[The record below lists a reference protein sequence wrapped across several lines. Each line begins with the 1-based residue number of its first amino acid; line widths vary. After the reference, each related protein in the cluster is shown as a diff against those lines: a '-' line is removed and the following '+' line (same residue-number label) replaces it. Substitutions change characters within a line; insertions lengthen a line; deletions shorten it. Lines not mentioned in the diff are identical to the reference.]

1 MSNKLDNCDTL
12 KKRVAR
18 FDILDYTCRIFTIF
32 TTYLKNMFN
41 PDPYNELPL
50 LPPGNDVITKK
61 VLAKAIVANK
71 ALAELKG
78 IAGIIPNQTIILNTL
93 TLKEAKDSSEIENIF
108 TTQDELYR
116 AFSTDNASINPAVK
130 EILSY
135 REALWQGFELIKKKK
150 LITSREIVKIQE
162 VLAKNNAGI
171 RSQPGTALKN
181 GRTGETVYTP
191 PFGKDI
197 IEKKLKNL
205 EEYINTDDDGT
216 DPLIKMAIIHYQ
228 FETIHPFYDG
238 NGRTGRILNVLYLI
252 HRELL
257 DLPILYLS
265 SFIIKNKS
273 DYYNGL
279 TDVRTKKA
287 WESWIIYMLDSVEYT
302 AKDTTKTIKSIK
314 TLLDKTIEKVK
325 KELPKIYSRELVE
338 ILFHQP
344 YIKISHLV
352 EHGII
357 ARQQG
362 SVYLKQLESIGILSS
377 KKVGREMIYVN
388 NNLFKLLKE

>member
-1 MSNKLDNCDTL
+1 MVNVEFFLFLRHNDE
-12 KKRVAR
+12 
-18 FDILDYTCRIFTIF
+18 
-32 TTYLKNMFN
+32 NMFN
-41 PDPYNELPL
+41 PQKPYNDLPL

-61 VLAKAIVANK
+61 VLEKAIAANR
-71 ALAELKG
+71 ALGELKG

-108 TTQDELYR
+108 TTQDELYK
-116 AFSTDNASINPAVK
+116 AFSADGTSLNPSVK

-135 REALWQGFELIKKKK
+135 RKALWQGFELIKKKK
-150 LITSREIVKIQE
+150 LITTREIIKIQE
-162 VLAKNNAGI
+162 ILAKNNAGI
-171 RSQPGTALKN
+171 RSQPGTSLKN
-181 GRTGETVYTP
+181 GRTGKTVYTP
-191 PFGKDI
+191 PFGKNI
-197 IEKKLKNL
+197 IVNKLKNL
-205 EEYINTDDDGT
+205 EEYINTDEDGT

-228 FETIHPFYDG
+228 FEAIHPFYDG

-265 SFIIKNKS
+265 SFIIKNKL

-279 TDVRTKKA
+279 SNVRTKKA
-287 WESWIIYMLDSVEYT
+287 WEDWIIYMLDSVEYT
-302 AKDTTKTIKSIK
+302 SKDTIKTIKTIK
-314 TLLDKTIEKVK
+314 ALLDKTIEKVK
-325 KELPKIYSRELVE
+325 MKSPKIYSRELVE

-352 EHGII
+352 ENGIV

-362 SVYLKQLESIGILSS
+362 SVYLKQLESIGVLSG
-377 KKVGREMIYVN
+377 KKVGRELIYVN
-388 NNLFKLLKE
+388 VELFKLLKE